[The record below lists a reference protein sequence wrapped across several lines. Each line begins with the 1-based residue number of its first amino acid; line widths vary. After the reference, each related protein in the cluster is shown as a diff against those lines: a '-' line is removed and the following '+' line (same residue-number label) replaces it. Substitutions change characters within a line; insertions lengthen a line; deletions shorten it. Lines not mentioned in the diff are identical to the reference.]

1 MRKRSRKGK
10 SRRRSNPHRAKARR
24 SHGRRRRH
32 SNPRR
37 GHRRNPSRGGRTTW
51 TSALLD
57 SLIGLGGGGVA
68 YGADWGISM
77 IPIAPV
83 WQSVIF
89 GTAGLAGSVALA
101 KWVSPAAGAGLAGGT
116 GYGLIGRVREQLAL
130 RKLAAEDTST
140 PAAASSAAAG
150 TVVNMARRPGIREA
164 GAVTSMSRGPN
175 YGPQFTRNRE
185 AGNVS
190 YSLPQGTRLMGP
202 ASWIYRDGGAV
213 VSAHNTR

>member
-1 MRKRSRKGK
+1 MS
-10 SRRRSNPHRAKARR
+10 
-24 SHGRRRRH
+24 
-32 SNPRR
+32 
-37 GHRRNPSRGGRTTW
+37 W

-57 SLIGLGGGGVA
+57 SLIGLGSGGVA

-77 IPIAPV
+77 IPVAPL

-130 RKLAAEDTST
+130 RKLASEDTSA
-140 PAAASSAAAG
+140 PAAAAEGG
-150 TVVNMARRPGIREA
+150 TVIDMRRRPGMREA

-175 YGPQFTRNRE
+175 YGPQFRRE
-185 AGNVS
+185 AGDVNFR
-190 YSLPQGTRLMGP
+190 LPPGTRLMGP